1 MLVACTP
8 ETLSVPAPAEGS
20 GAIAAAALPP
30 MSPSVVDAPI
40 SYALEPALDALER
53 LVPRRFGD
61 IERRIRIPSNSRQRV
76 AFEATRTPF
85 AVAFDGDEV
94 TLVSTVS
101 YQGRG
106 WYNPPLLPT
115 ISASCGTDN
124 TKPRVR
130 IVVAVDLDLAEN
142 WSLKTRS
149 RVKSVRPETD
159 TDRDQCRVTAFKIDV
174 TDRVVDAIRPQ
185 LQKQLPRV
193 DRKIA
198 AFDMRKRMDR
208 WYNLLNK
215 GIRVHDS
222 LWLVLSPQQVRVG
235 DLRLA
240 DGELVADVRLFAQ
253 PHLVSGPKP
262 PDVKTPLPP
271 LLRAQ
276 RTVGDSAHLRLEG
289 LMTYSLASDLL
300 AKELVGFKARRFGRS
315 VRIARIRVF
324 PLNDGRLALA
334 VGVEG
339 DVAGEA
345 YLVGTPVLDTIA
357 RRITVPDLDFD
368 VATQDA
374 LVSGLAWLRKGDLVE
389 QLRKRAQLPLE
400 PLLNQTREQVEKA
413 INRELA
419 TGVELK
425 GTVRTGRL
433 VDVAVQRQWLLVRAE
448 ATGTISLEVDRKIK
462 LPGDRRVTDSTSAR

>member
-1 MLVACTP
+1 M
-8 ETLSVPAPAEGS
+8 PAPAEGS
-20 GAIAAAALPP
+20 GSIASAALPP
-30 MSPSVVDAPI
+30 MQPSVFDAPI
-40 SYALEPALDALER
+40 SYALVPAVDALER

-61 IERRIRIPSNSRQRV
+61 IERRIRIPSNARQRV

-85 AVAFDGDEV
+85 SVAFDGDEV

-101 YQGRG
+101 YEGRG
-106 WYNPPLLPT
+106 WYTPPLLPT
-115 ISASCGTDN
+115 ISASCGTEGV
-124 TKPRVR
+124 KPRVR

-149 RVKSVRPETD
+149 RVKSVRPETE
-159 TDRDQCRVTAFKIDV
+159 TERDQCRVTAFRIDV

-185 LQKQLPRV
+185 LQKQLPKV
-193 DRKIA
+193 DRQIA
-198 AFDMRKRMDR
+198 AFDVGTRMDR

-215 GIRVHDS
+215 SIHVQDS
-222 LWLVLSPQQVRVG
+222 LWLVLAPQQVRVG
-235 DLRLA
+235 ELRLK

-253 PHLVSGPKP
+253 PHLVSGSRP
-262 PDVKTPLPP
+262 PDIKTALPP
-271 LLRAQ
+271 LIRAQ

-300 AKELVGFKARRFGRS
+300 AKQLVGFKARRYRRS
-315 VRIARIRVF
+315 VQITRIRVF

-334 VGVEG
+334 VGVQG
-339 DVAGEA
+339 DIDGEA
-345 YLVGTPVLDTIA
+345 YLVGTPVLDRVA

-374 LVSGLAWLRKGDLVE
+374 LVSGLAWLRKGDLVA
-389 QLRKRAQLPLE
+389 QLRKRAQLPLD
-400 PLLNQTREQVEKA
+400 PLLDATRGKVEGA
-413 INRELA
+413 INRQLA
-419 TGVELK
+419 PGVVLK

-433 VDVAVQRQWLLVRAE
+433 LDVVVQRQWLLVRAE

-462 LPGDRRVTDSTSAR
+462 LPGDRRVTGSTSGR